1 MDPNASAG
9 PASRPAR
16 PAAVDAPAR
25 MMAVVQRVYGTPDV
39 LAVERIDVPTLTDR
53 TVLLRVRAAA
63 VNPADWAILQG
74 IPYVLRSVYGLTR
87 PRSGIRGSDVAGV
100 VRAVGDAVTGFEPG
114 DEVFGWCDGSFAEY
128 AAATESALAPK
139 PPDLSFEQAAAVPM
153 AGITALQAL
162 RDKAG
167 LKATQ
172 TILINGAS
180 GGIGT
185 FAVQIA
191 RAFGAEVTGV
201 CSTGNL
207 DLVRSIGAH
216 HVIDYTVEDFT
227 ESSARYDVILDNV
240 GNHSLAACRR
250 ALTRNG
256 VLIPNSMAGNRWF
269 ASIGRVLTA
278 LVTSPFVRQHLR
290 PFFSVP
296 KRADLLAL
304 VDLLEAGKI
313 SPVLDSTFAL
323 SDTPAAIARVGGGHA
338 RGKVVISA

>member
-1 MDPNASAG
+1 MDTNAPTR
-9 PASRPAR
+9 PASREAR
-16 PAAVDAPAR
+16 PTAVDAPAR
-25 MMAVVQRVYGTPDV
+25 MTAAVQTVYGTPDV
-39 LAVERIDVPTLTDR
+39 LAVERVALPALTDR

-74 IPYVLRSVYGLTR
+74 IPYVLRAVYGLTR

-100 VRAVGDAVTGFEPG
+100 VEAVGDAVTGFAPG

-128 AAATESALAPK
+128 AAATEATLAAK
-139 PPDLSFEQAAAVPM
+139 PSNLTFEQAAAVPM

-162 RDKAG
+162 RDQAG
-167 LKATQ
+167 LQATQ

-201 CSTGNL
+201 CSTRNL

-216 HVIDYTVEDFT
+216 HVIDYTREDFT
-227 ESSARYDVILDNV
+227 ESSTRYDVILDNV
-240 GNHSLAACRR
+240 GNHSLAECRR

-269 ASIGRVLTA
+269 ASIGRVLAA
-278 LVTSPFVRQHLR
+278 LATSPFVHQRLR

-296 KRADLLAL
+296 KKSDLLTLAGF
-304 VDLLEAGKI
+304 LEAGTI
-313 SPVLDSTFAL
+313 APVLDSTRPLAE
-323 SDTPAAIARVGGGHA
+323 AAEAIAHLGEGHA
-338 RGKVVISA
+338 RGKVVITV